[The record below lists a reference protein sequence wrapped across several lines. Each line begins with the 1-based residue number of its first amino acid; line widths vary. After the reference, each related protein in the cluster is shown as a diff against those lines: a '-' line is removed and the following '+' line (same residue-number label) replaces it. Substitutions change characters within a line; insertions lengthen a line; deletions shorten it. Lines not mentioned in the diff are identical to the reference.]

1 MARVE
6 SFELDHNTVK
16 APYVRLAAQNKMVMR

>member
-16 APYVRLAAQNKMVMR
+16 HHMFALLAQNKMVMR